1 MSIFLFF
8 NKYPMLAAHPL
19 VLPAVQQLVDH
30 PETFKQIITMLK
42 NLSQTFTQGMTQF
55 KEDAEKL
62 QKNDEFNEILR
73 NSFNC
78 DCQHSEEDDRQT
90 SERENFYRLT
100 GVERTPEMDEMIAKA
115 EASGDIHNLIETV
128 RRLRASGI
136 DVFKG
141 VEIHGTEDNLE
152 KKYEQ
157 QLNTLGEMGFL
168 DKETNISILKQTNGN
183 INLALEKIFNNH

>member
-1 MSIFLFF
+1 
-8 NKYPMLAAHPL
+8 
-19 VLPAVQQLVDH
+19 
-30 PETFKQIITMLK
+30 MLK

-62 QKNDEFNEILR
+62 QNNEEFNEILK
-73 NSFNC
+73 NTFNC
-78 DCQHSEEDDRQT
+78 DCHHSEESERQN
-90 SERENFYRLT
+90 SERENFYNLT
-100 GVERTPEMDEMIAKA
+100 GVERTPEMAAMIQKE
-115 EASGDIHNLIETV
+115 EAAGDIHNLIESV
-128 RRLRASGI
+128 RRLRANGI

-141 VEIHGTEDNLE
+141 VEINGSNDNDNYE